1 MLDELELIDE
11 VELMDEETAPAETLE
26 PSEPIEKDELTILME
41 RVSDHGEEINELLD
55 ELEEMEYEHDIE
67 EVAEILAQ
75 RRDHTSESFV
85 HLVRQ
90 RFGDGLPDAL
100 LSEEELQI
108 YIRLYGAPIG
118 RADID
123 VMAEEEQDEPSL
135 LRDDGEGGW
144 EEVDM
149 EEEAAKTDDAYAYD
163 MDNPPKDP
171 ETLAEQRTREVAEQL
186 GGQEALEQFED
197 EAVPGPTMRADPN
210 TLAGR
215 FGTDPSTIFLPEK
228 AIINPIAKILSGYA
242 NKHLYEVSNR
252 VFGGQ
257 GLPHST
263 ATPRGGSELPQKPLP
278 LDASQRY
285 MGQMEANTYLA
296 VLYPGIY
303 SAVLS
308 VLVETRKRLGD
319 DWLRGLL
326 SQKGGPNVLDAS
338 GGGAG
343 ILAWKDLARTEWDN
357 MYPSARGMA
366 TPPGKS
372 TVIVGSDTLRARA
385 SQLLDNTTFLP
396 RLPDYTHIRQKP
408 TLEDSSEVPKR
419 KQYDIIIAPY
429 SIQGYT
435 ENYERK
441 QHVENLWS
449 LLNPNGGILILL
461 EKGRQ
466 RGFEA
471 ISGAREMLLQ
481 RHIANPGS
489 TEYDNFLE
497 DPDQREVI
505 QKEPGMIIAP
515 CTNHSTCPMHN
526 FSGTSHGR
534 REYCSFEQ
542 RYVRPFFLQN
552 ILRAKHRNHE
562 DVRFSYLSVQRG
574 VDLRQ
579 DRGLQQNPTSTDV
592 AFEGFPTPEDLKQNN
607 QPTVETLALPRTV
620 FPPLKRDGHVLIDVC
635 TPAGKIERWTVSR
648 AQGAQQYRDARKA
661 KLGDLWALGARF
673 RRVRNL
679 ELGGKHFEGK
689 KERLERRAAER
700 QLDAEEEGEIEED
713 EDDFD
718 DPDEDYRARSM
729 PQDVQKKKGQRVPT
743 WKKAHHNKK
752 LRQAYNKRDRD

>member
-1 MLDELELIDE
+1 MLDELELMSQE
-11 VELMDEETAPAETLE
+11 PESAPAEAPE
-26 PSEPIEKDELTILME
+26 APEVSEPVEKDQLTLLME
-41 RVSDHGEEINELLD
+41 RVSDHGEEINEMLD
-55 ELEEMEYEHDIE
+55 ELEAMEYEHENE
-67 EVAEILAQ
+67 EVAEVLSQ
-75 RRDHTSESFV
+75 RENHTAESFV
-85 HLVRQ
+85 HLVKQ
-90 RFGDGLPDAL
+90 RFGDSVPDGL

-108 YIRLYGAPIG
+108 YIRLYDNPVD
-118 RADID
+118 RLDFD
-123 VMAEEEQDEPSL
+123 EMAEEEEEPSL
-135 LRDDGEGGW
+135 LREDGQGGW
-144 EEVDM
+144 EEVEVDK
-149 EEEAAKTDDAYAYD
+149 EPADETDTVYAYD
-163 MDNPPKDP
+163 MENPPQEP
-171 ETLAEQRTREVAEQL
+171 ETLAMQRTREVTEQL
-186 GGQEALEQFED
+186 GGKEALEQFED

-210 TLAGR
+210 TLVGQ

-228 AIINPIAKILSGYA
+228 TITNPITKILSGYA
-242 NKHLYEVSNR
+242 NKHLNEVSNR
-252 VFGGQ
+252 LFGGP

-263 ATPRGGSELPQKPLP
+263 ATPRGGSDLPQKPIQ
-278 LDASQRY
+278 LDASQRF

-303 SAVLS
+303 ASTLS

-319 DWLRGLL
+319 EWIRGLL
-326 SQKGGPNVLDAS
+326 SQKGGPSVLDAS

-343 ILAWKDLARTEWDN
+343 ILAWKDLARTEWEK
-357 MYPSARGMA
+357 MYPSSGGMA

-372 TVIVGSDTLRARA
+372 TVIIGSDTLRVRA
-385 SQLLDNTTFLP
+385 AQLLENTTFLP
-396 RLPDYTHIRQKP
+396 RLPDYTNLRQKP
-408 TLEDSSEVPKR
+408 TMEDSREAPKR
-419 KQYDIIIAPY
+419 KQFDIIIAPY
-429 SIQGYT
+429 SIQKWT
-435 ENYERK
+435 ENHERK
-441 QHVENLWS
+441 RHVENLWS
-449 LLNPNGGILILL
+449 LLNPNGGVLILL

-481 RHIANPGS
+481 RHIASPGS
-489 TEYDNFLE
+489 TEFDNFLD
-497 DPDQREVI
+497 DPDQREII
-505 QKEPGMIIAP
+505 QKEPGMIVAP

-552 ILRAKHRNHE
+552 ILKAKHRNHE

-579 DRGLQQNPTSTDV
+579 DRGFKQDSTTTEA
-592 AFEGFPTPEDLKQNN
+592 AFEGFPTPENLRQNN
-607 QPTVETLALPRTV
+607 EPSVETLALPRTV

-648 AQGAQQYRDARKA
+648 AQGQQQYRDARKA

-700 QLDAEEEGEIEED
+700 QLDGEED
-713 EDDFD
+713 PIEDDDDFE
-718 DPDEDYRARSM
+718 DPDEGYRARDM

-752 LRQAYNKRDRD
+752 LRQAYNRRDTD